1 MNILITSA
9 GRRGYIIKYFKD
21 ALKEYGGKVFAGN
34 SSSLSTAFEY
44 ADESVITPMIYDK
57 AYIPFLL
64 DFCIKNEIKVIISLF
79 DIDLLILAQNE
90 RVFRGYGIKVIVSRE
105 SVIQICN
112 DKWKTYR
119 FCLEN
124 AIGVP
129 KTYKAL
135 KEAQKALV
143 SGELKFPVIVKP
155 RWGMGSIGIFIA
167 DNEEELGILVRKCQ
181 KAIQTTYLR
190 YEAVNKE
197 ETVLIQ
203 EMLKGD
209 EFGLDVINNLEGC
222 FCDSVIRKKY
232 AMRAGETDCAV
243 VMQNKSIELFAKKIG
258 QALGHIANLD
268 VDIFVNGDK
277 ILLLEMNARFGGGYP
292 FSHMAGIDLPK
303 AIIKWVMGTALEDEL
318 QVKSYGRVVQKDICF
333 VDLTRFQ

>member
-21 ALKEYGGKVFAGN
+21 ALKEHGGKVFAGN

-209 EFGLDVINNLEGC
+209 EFGVDVINNLEGC

-243 VMQNKSIELFAKKIG
+243 VIRNKNIELFAKKIG

-303 AIIKWVMGTALEDEL
+303 AIIKWVMGIALEDEL

-333 VDLTRFQ
+333 MDLTRFQ